1 MRQRL
6 ARFLGMTFCLELLS
20 LTQPFLEFS
29 ALGNNPRYHSGL
41 RGCLGGVALVG
52 GSAALAHIA
61 SSREME
67 ACLLASRKE
76 CRQPALL
83 RRAESMTPSTQF
95 PLTGRRIFVA
105 GAAPAVHSCNPESI
119 TRRGLANRRS
129 GDIMISLWK
138 AYHGSA
144 GGSKPRR

>member
-6 ARFLGMTFCLELLS
+6 ARFLGMTFRLQLLS

-52 GSAALAHIA
+52 GSAALAYIA

-67 ACLLASRKE
+67 ACLLAAKK
-76 CRQPALL
+76 CRQPALP

-95 PLTGRRIFVA
+95 PLTGRRVFVA
-105 GAAPAVHSCNPESI
+105 GAAQPFTHVTP
-119 TRRGLANRRS
+119 NR
-129 GDIMISLWK
+129 
-138 AYHGSA
+138 
-144 GGSKPRR
+144 